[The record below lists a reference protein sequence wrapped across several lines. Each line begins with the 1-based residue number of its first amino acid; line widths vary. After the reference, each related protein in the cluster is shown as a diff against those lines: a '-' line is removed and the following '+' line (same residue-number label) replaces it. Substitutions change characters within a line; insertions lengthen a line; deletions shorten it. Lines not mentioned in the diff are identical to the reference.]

1 MITVVIPTYNERAN
15 LGPLVR
21 DLLAL
26 RPDLSILVV
35 DDNSPDGTGRVA
47 DELAVSTGRL
57 SVLHRPAKAGIGP
70 AYVAGLGAALAGEA
84 GRIVCMDADGSH
96 RPVDLPRLL
105 DALDHA
111 DVALGSRYVDGGG
124 TEGWPL
130 HRRLLSRFGGT
141 YARLLLGVPITDL
154 TGGFKAYRR
163 EALARL
169 DLAAIR
175 SDGYAFQIET
185 TWQALRRGLTVVE
198 VPITFTDRVAGRSK
212 LSRRIIAEA
221 VWTVLRLR
229 WRSWRDG
236 LTKPFGS

>member
-26 RPDLSILVV
+26 RPDLSVLVV
-35 DDNSPDGTGRVA
+35 DDNSPDGTGMVA
-47 DELAVSTGRL
+47 DELSAETGRV
-57 SVLHRPAKAGIGP
+57 SVLHRPTKAGIGP
-70 AYVAGLGAALAGEA
+70 AYVAGLARALVGDANL
-84 GRIVCMDADGSH
+84 IVCMDADGSH
-96 RPVDLPRLL
+96 RPVDLPKLL
-105 DALDHA
+105 DALGEA
-111 DVALGSRYVDGGG
+111 DIVLGSRYVKGGG

-130 HRRLLSRFGGT
+130 LRRLLSRFGGT
-141 YARLLLGVPITDL
+141 YARRMLGVQVADL

-169 DLAAIR
+169 DLAAVR

-185 TWQALRRGLTVVE
+185 TWQAIRRGLRVVE

-212 LSRRIIAEA
+212 LSRRIVAEA

-229 WRSWRDG
+229 WKSLRG
-236 LTKPFGS
+236 GSG

>member
-21 DLLAL
+21 DLLGL
-26 RPDLSILVV
+26 RPDLSVLVV

-47 DELAVSTGRL
+47 DELTAETGRV
-57 SVLHRPAKAGIGP
+57 SVLHRPTKAGIGP
-70 AYVAGLGAALAGEA
+70 AYVAGLARALVGDADW
-84 GRIVCMDADGSH
+84 IVCMDADGSH
-96 RPVDLPRLL
+96 RPVDLPKLL
-105 DALDHA
+105 DALGEA
-111 DVALGSRYVDGGG
+111 DIVLGSRYVAGGG

-141 YARLLLGVPITDL
+141 YARRLLGVQVADL

-169 DLAAIR
+169 DLAAVR

-185 TWQALRRGLTVVE
+185 TWQAIRRGLRVVE

-212 LSRRIIAEA
+212 LSRRIVAEA

-229 WRSWRDG
+229 WKSLRG
-236 LTKPFGS
+236 GSG

>member
-26 RPDLSILVV
+26 RPDLHVLVV
-35 DDNSPDGTGRVA
+35 DDNSPDGTGRLA
-47 DELAVSTGRL
+47 DELAAETGRV

-70 AYVAGLGAALAGEA
+70 AYIAGLQAALAGD
-84 GRIVCMDADGSH
+84 GDRIVCMDADGSH
-96 RPVDLPRLL
+96 RPVDLPSLL
-105 DALDHA
+105 AALEGA
-111 DVALGSRYVDGGG
+111 DIALGSRYVSGGG

-130 HRRLLSRFGGT
+130 HRRLLSRFGGR
-141 YARLLLGVPITDL
+141 YARLLLGIPIADL

-163 EALARL
+163 EALAEL

-185 TWQALRRGLTVVE
+185 TWQALHRGLTVVE

-212 LSRRIIAEA
+212 LSRRIVAEA

-229 WRSWRDG
+229 WRSWRG
-236 LTKPFGS
+236 RVHRA

>member
-15 LGPLVR
+15 LGPLVC

-26 RPDLSILVV
+26 RPDLSVLVV

-47 DELAVSTGRL
+47 DELAAKTGRV
-57 SVLHRPAKAGIGP
+57 SVLHRPTKAGIGP
-70 AYVAGLGAALAGEA
+70 AYVAGLARALEGSADW
-84 GRIVCMDADGSH
+84 IVCMDADGSH

-105 DALDHA
+105 HALDEA
-111 DVALGSRYVDGGG
+111 DIVLGSRYVAGGG

-141 YARLLLGVPITDL
+141 YARRLLGVPVADL

-169 DLAAIR
+169 DLDAIR

-185 TWQALRRGLTVVE
+185 TWQAIRRGLRVVE

-212 LSRRIIAEA
+212 LSRRIVAEA
-221 VWTVLRLR
+221 IWTVLRLR
-229 WRSWRDG
+229 VRSLRG
-236 LTKPFGS
+236 GSG

>member
-26 RPDLSILVV
+26 RLDLSVVVV
-35 DDNSPDGTGRVA
+35 DDSSPDGTGRLA
-47 DELAVSTGRL
+47 DELAAETGRVE
-57 SVLHRPAKAGIGP
+57 VLHRPAKAGIGP
-70 AYVAGLGAALAGEA
+70 AYVAGLARALDGNAV
-84 GRIVCMDADGSH
+84 RIVCMDADGSH
-96 RPVDLPRLL
+96 RPVDLPALL
-105 DALDHA
+105 DALQDA
-111 DVALGSRYVDGGG
+111 DIVLGSRYVAGGG

-141 YARLLLGVPITDL
+141 YARLLLGVPVADL

-163 EALARL
+163 DALAQL

-185 TWQALRRGLTVVE
+185 TWQAIRRGLRVLE

-212 LSRRIIAEA
+212 LSRRIVVEA

-229 WRSWRDG
+229 LRSLRG
-236 LTKPFGS
+236 GRG